1 LTGTNAGIRGAQG
14 IVFDLVSKRDVT
26 VKSFSFYTDAARTGG
41 IKVYTRAGSYQG
53 NELTSAGWQLIYQKN
68 VQQNGQSVLTSLGDL
83 DTVVTIPA
91 GARQAFYI
99 VTANYIMYDAGSTEG
114 NILSQDNALVLYQG
128 KGISGSG
135 LPGAGTLWSPRIFKG
150 IIKYDIGA
158 SARRDLLA

>member
-1 LTGTNAGIRGAQG
+1 LTGTNAGNRGAQG
-14 IVFDLVSKRDVT
+14 VVFDVVSKRDVT

-53 NELTSAGWQLIYQKN
+53 NELTQDGNWQLIYDRN
-68 VQQNGQSVLTSLGDL
+68 VQQNGQSVLTSLGVL

-114 NILSQDNALVLYQG
+114 NVLSQDNALVLYQG
-128 KGISGSG
+128 KFAQCCACFVVE
-135 LPGAGTLWSPRIFKG
+135 L
-150 IIKYDIGA
+150 
-158 SARRDLLA
+158 